1 MDMPCTLRERI
12 LAQAMRSKP
21 QMGMAIQD
29 ILEREEIL
37 LRRNSPQCYG
47 RIQEL
52 QIQGDLQMSLL
63 DKYFIEDSFKE
74 NCLRYL
80 FTLQS
85 IALYKFDT
93 DDYSTPYQ
101 FEQSRKI
108 AHDRLFQENILPT
121 LKLEEG
127 FSEYDAYNRS
137 KEIFSNLDR
146 VWKIYDETE
155 FDLTKD
161 DTIPWL
167 VLYLWKLLR
176 STEGEYYLEGHTQ
189 YIHGI
194 NI

>member
-1 MDMPCTLRERI
+1 
-12 LAQAMRSKP
+12 
-21 QMGMAIQD
+21 
-29 ILEREEIL
+29 
-37 LRRNSPQCYG
+37 
-47 RIQEL
+47 
-52 QIQGDLQMSLL
+52 MSLL

-85 IALYKFDT
+85 IAQYKFDAN
-93 DDYSTPYQ
+93 DCSTPYQ

-176 STEGEYYLEGHTQ
+176 STEGKYYLEGHTQ